1 MTAEEAFDAA
11 VLAACGKRE
20 WPSRAVFW
28 SAVRFGMKAVEAAP
42 WADAEDRWS
51 ALWRVA
57 VVEHLPPIPEAPL
70 VGAPASVVQA
80 KTHLARM
87 HEIVG
92 SRRPDVL
99 R

>member
-1 MTAEEAFDAA
+1 MTAEEAFNAA
-11 VLAACGKRE
+11 ALAACGKGE

-28 SAVRFGMKAVEAAP
+28 SAVRFGMKAVEAAR
-42 WADAEDRWS
+42 WADAEERWS
-51 ALWRVA
+51 ALWRIA
-57 VVEHLPPIPEAPL
+57 EVEHLPPIPQAPL
-70 VGAPASVVQA
+70 MGAPASVVQA

>member
-1 MTAEEAFDAA
+1 MTAEEAFNAA
-11 VLAACGKRE
+11 VLAACGKGE

-28 SAVRFGMKAVEAAP
+28 SAVRFGMRAVEAAR
-42 WADAEDRWS
+42 WADAEERWS

-57 VVEHLPPIPEAPL
+57 VVEHLPPIPDAPL
-70 VGAPASVVQA
+70 VGAPPSAVRA
-80 KTHLARM
+80 KTHLGRM
-87 HEIVG
+87 YQIMG

>member
-1 MTAEEAFDAA
+1 MTAEEAFNAA
-11 VLAACGKRE
+11 VLAACGKGE

-28 SAVRFGMKAVEAAP
+28 SAVRFGMRAVEAAR
-42 WADAEDRWS
+42 WADAEERWS

-70 VGAPASVVQA
+70 VGALPSVVRA
-80 KTHLARM
+80 KTHLGRM
-87 HEIVG
+87 YQIMG